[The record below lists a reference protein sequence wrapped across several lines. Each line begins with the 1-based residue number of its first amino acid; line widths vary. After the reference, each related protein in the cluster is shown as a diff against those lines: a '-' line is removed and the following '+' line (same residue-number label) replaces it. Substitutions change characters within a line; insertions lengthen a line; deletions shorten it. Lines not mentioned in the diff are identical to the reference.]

1 MEPDG
6 ACNDDYGGNI
16 TTAHCVL
23 RTPSG
28 KEPEVALDVSCLS
41 ICCISVRTSRV
52 STVPVGQNARC
63 PANAQPAHP
72 ADYVALLSQAG
83 EHPGLEAWLVRQI
96 NQIHAGCHRKLGQM
110 GAMLHQLPL
119 GQWAVGTGLFSGSY
133 PLAEI
138 RAKTAEQA
146 RLAQHRVSGGD
157 RLFLKNLYPS
167 KLPPS
172 ILGYRRP
179 VQ

>member
-1 MEPDG
+1 MFVDLLYVGSNLE
-6 ACNDDYGGNI
+6 
-16 TTAHCVL
+16 
-23 RTPSG
+23 
-28 KEPEVALDVSCLS
+28 S
-41 ICCISVRTSRV
+41 IN
-52 STVPVGQNARC
+52 STGWSKR

-157 RLFLKNLYPS
+157 RLFLKNFYPS
-167 KLPPS
+167 KLPLS